1 VCGGATAARER
12 YDVRVGIRD
21 IQRYAL
27 LAILTFGPLLW
38 YGAQAINSRGNRV
51 FLTGIGLAALSTA
64 PLYVMSEDWGRWL
77 HMTAMLVFVTILACK
92 DINVHLP
99 VRRPALAVPF
109 VAAMA
114 IIAFSWQL
122 PHWIHAP
129 IPVVRPWAQ
138 HALVQVPAYVFHAGT
153 R

>member
-1 VCGGATAARER
+1 
-12 YDVRVGIRD
+12 
-21 IQRYAL
+21 
-27 LAILTFGPLLW
+27 
-38 YGAQAINSRGNRV
+38 
-51 FLTGIGLAALSTA
+51 
-64 PLYVMSEDWGRWL
+64 
-77 HMTAMLVFVTILACK
+77 MTAMLVFVTILACK
-92 DINVHLP
+92 DINVPLP

-138 HALVQVPAYVFHAGT
+138 HALVQVPGYVFRAGT